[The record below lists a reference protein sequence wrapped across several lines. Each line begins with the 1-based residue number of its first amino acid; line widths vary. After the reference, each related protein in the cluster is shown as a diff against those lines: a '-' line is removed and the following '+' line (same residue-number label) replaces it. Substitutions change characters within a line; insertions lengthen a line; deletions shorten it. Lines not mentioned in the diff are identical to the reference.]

1 MFFFTYFLIKFN
13 MKRIKEFLNNQELK
27 ITYFNNQ
34 VHVLNYKNILLLDED
49 KIILKKES
57 GTITIKGS
65 NLTLLKLLDEEILIQ
80 GQIKSI
86 EM

>member
-34 VHVLNYKNILLLDED
+34 VHVLNYKDILLLDED